1 MNWTENMTV
10 GEKFERLVEIV
21 ATLRNPGGCPWDR
34 EQTHESLLP
43 YFIEEAYEVLEAVDD
58 KNWTTLK
65 EELGDVLLHLV
76 FQADIA
82 RQNDEFEVGAVVD
95 NIADKMVRRHPHVFG
110 DESARAAFHAKKNWE
125 TTKHYE
131 KKRESRLDGVPV
143 NLSALIR
150 AQRLQ
155 EKASYVGFDWDQVD
169 GIWDKIHEELGEV
182 RQAESTEV
190 REHLEEEIGDLL
202 FAVVNLARF
211 YKIPA
216 EDALRRTN
224 RKFTDRFRL
233 IEKEFKRQNK
243 PIEEATLAEMDAVWD
258 QIKAAEKKK

>member
-1 MNWTENMTV
+1 MTT

-34 EQTHESLLP
+34 EQTHASLLP
-43 YFIEEAYEVLEAVDD
+43 YFIEEAYEVLEAVDE
-58 KNWTTLK
+58 KNITTLQ

-76 FQADIA
+76 FQSDIA
-82 RQNDEFEVGAVVD
+82 RQNDEFEIGAVID

-110 DESARAAFHAKKNWE
+110 NDLARAAFHAKKNWE
-125 TTKHYE
+125 AKKHHE

-143 NLSALIR
+143 NLPALIR

-155 EKASYVGFDWDQVD
+155 EKASYVGFDWEQVG
-169 GIWDKIHEELGEV
+169 GIWDKIHEELSEV
-182 RQAESTEV
+182 RQAESETT

-216 EDALRRTN
+216 EDALRKTN

-233 IEKEFKRQNK
+233 IEQELKRRGK
-243 PIEEATLAEMDAVWD
+243 PIEEATLAEMDAIWD
-258 QIKAAEKKK
+258 KIKADPKK